1 MAYVGITNNGELIF
15 KDKSGRFFV
24 AGQYAKAAFNNN
36 IDNSFDLIEKYEIE
50 GIGTVSDK
58 RTVNGKQIEIK
69 NLKFEI

>member
-24 AGQYAKAAFNNN
+24 AGCYGKAAFNDMD
-36 IDNSFDLIEKYEIE
+36 IPITLIQKYEIE
-50 GIGTVSDK
+50 GIGTVTDK
-58 RTVNGKQIEIK
+58 RTVKGKLIEIK